1 MNSTPEEKGC
11 QASTGKNVDIC
22 KAIAS
27 QYSDKEAEKA
37 REILALA
44 NNPQEK
50 ERAEVIIKEAT
61 GTKVVLDT
69 SKAVCRG
76 GITPSELNSIVE
88 EISGKPVIT
97 PVSKVVETCNQSN
110 ETPAKKKSIEES
122 RKLIDTFKEKL
133 GSYPRVL
140 TYEGSVVLCVALS
153 INEGNGINLNG
164 LPQVDRE
171 MILSQLPSNALSK
184 MVSFNE
190 AHLNVEFDN
199 TKDFVLIYK
208 LRDAPPLRLNF
219 FNTVIHPQN
228 LPDTN
233 VPVEQDGGKVMVGNS
248 LVLDQKRIQKLIG
261 VVPPEKS
268 HRDDD
273 NELPRRQ
280 PVSGRNAF
288 ELRTDI
294 LTLAVDWV
302 GRSQVQKT
310 EGEVMRVA
318 KLFYSFVENRR

>member
-1 MNSTPEEKGC
+1 MMNSTPEEKGC

-153 INEGNGINLNG
+153 INEGNGINLN
-164 LPQVDRE
+164 
-171 MILSQLPSNALSK
+171 
-184 MVSFNE
+184 
-190 AHLNVEFDN
+190 
-199 TKDFVLIYK
+199 
-208 LRDAPPLRLNF
+208 
-219 FNTVIHPQN
+219 
-228 LPDTN
+228 
-233 VPVEQDGGKVMVGNS
+233 
-248 LVLDQKRIQKLIG
+248 
-261 VVPPEKS
+261 
-268 HRDDD
+268 
-273 NELPRRQ
+273 
-280 PVSGRNAF
+280 
-288 ELRTDI
+288 
-294 LTLAVDWV
+294 
-302 GRSQVQKT
+302 
-310 EGEVMRVA
+310 
-318 KLFYSFVENRR
+318 